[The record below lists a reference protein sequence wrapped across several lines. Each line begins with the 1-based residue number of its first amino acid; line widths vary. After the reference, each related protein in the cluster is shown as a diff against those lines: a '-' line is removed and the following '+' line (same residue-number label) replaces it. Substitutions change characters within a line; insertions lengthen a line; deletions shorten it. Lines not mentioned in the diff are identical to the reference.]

1 MGELRAKASE
11 LLLNVRIAAAHVVR
25 TVNAARPRCGKCGE
39 HQCGTCAQIGDLRL
53 SSNERGWPRDTC
65 GARINDLHLC
75 AKPTQANEPF
85 KAVFKDRLFNGAC
98 ARGARQ
104 HQAG

>member
-25 TVNAARPRCGKCGE
+25 TVNAACPWCGQCRE

-75 AKPTQANEPF
+75 TKAAQSNKPLES
-85 KAVFKDRLFNGAC
+85 VFEDRLFNGART
-98 ARGARQ
+98 RGARQ
-104 HQAG
+104 H